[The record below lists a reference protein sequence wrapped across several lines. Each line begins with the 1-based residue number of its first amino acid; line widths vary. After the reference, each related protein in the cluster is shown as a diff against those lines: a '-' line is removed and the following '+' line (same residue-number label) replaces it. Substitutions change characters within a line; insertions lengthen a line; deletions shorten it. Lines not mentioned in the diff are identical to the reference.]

1 MLDEVESTIY
11 QVAQQILRGEG
22 FSYGI
27 PSRSKGNQVYV
38 PELDRIVLKDSKSQ
52 RPFASTST
60 CRKAVI
66 TTRILQLIHELCLKR
81 IHVTKRDLFYTDVK
95 LFEVCIFELCL
106 AVSFCPGRHPP
117 CKTCHTLHAYK
128 TLCNVCKPFK
138 RDCLGN
144 SVDQHNPG
152 RCLFRTT

>member
-1 MLDEVESTIY
+1 MSIQVVDKSADSVLDEVESTIY

-22 FSYGI
+22 FTYGI
-27 PSRSKGNQVYV
+27 PSRAKGNQVYV

-52 RPFASTST
+52 RPFASTGT

-95 LFEVCIFELCL
+95 LFEVGCI
-106 AVSFCPGRHPP
+106 AAIPQP
-117 CKTCHTLHAYK
+117 
-128 TLCNVCKPFK
+128 
-138 RDCLGN
+138 N
-144 SVDQHNPG
+144 STQAI
-152 RCLFRTT
+152 CTECF